1 MTTTSC
7 YGYFNSPLGEIL
19 LLGDGEFVT
28 GLFIG
33 QHKGQPEIEPAWKLS
48 DEGFAT
54 IRQQLAEY
62 FAGRH
67 REFDV
72 PLKLAGTRFQQRVW
86 QELVRIPFGA
96 TISYGELA
104 RRIGQP
110 TASRGGRRQWPQ
122 SGFNPHPLP
131 PRYRLGRRSHRLW
144 RGHGQERM
152 APQLR
157 TRRRLLQALPCRASR
172 SRLGN
177 AATRRA
183 SSSMNRAR
191 KFASHQAPL
200 TAIRR
205 GAASA
210 DRCNR
215 IVNTPLA

>member
-62 FAGRH
+62 FAGR
-67 REFDV
+67 RQEFDV

-110 TASRGGRRQWPQ
+110 TASRAVGAANGRNPVSILIPCHRVIGSGGALTGYGGGLDKKEWLLNFERDAGSCKRFPAEHRDPGWEMPQLVVPRRQ
-122 SGFNPHPLP
+122 
-131 PRYRLGRRSHRLW
+131 
-144 RGHGQERM
+144 
-152 APQLR
+152 
-157 TRRRLLQALPCRASR
+157 
-172 SRLGN
+172 
-177 AATRRA
+177 
-183 SSSMNRAR
+183 
-191 KFASHQAPL
+191 
-200 TAIRR
+200 
-205 GAASA
+205 
-210 DRCNR
+210 
-215 IVNTPLA
+215 